1 MEGSKTMRNL
11 WLFLLSVPFIIGL
24 FPSTNLASDDLQAQ
38 IDALKTG
45 DVLKLE
51 SKTYEGNIVIDK
63 TIEII
68 GTPKTVIKGDGNGN
82 VISIKATGVKISHL
96 KVTGTGMNRN
106 SAEEYAAIKV
116 HSNGN
121 TIEHVTIWDSFH
133 GIYLSQAHE
142 NKIRYTTIMGRGKG
156 EIASQGNGFH
166 IYYANNN
173 LFEQNTIE
181 GTRDGMF
188 FEYGNGNTAI
198 QNTITKTRYALHYMY
213 SDDNRFIGNTF
224 TMNTGGAAIMNS
236 KSIELKDNDF
246 LFNYGHRSFGL
257 FLLSANDIT
266 VENNTFYLNQRG
278 LYIDQSTG
286 NTIKNNK
293 IIQNQIGVELWASSN
308 QQVFTENDIS
318 ENTIPAVTLGG
329 QGQNAWSEN
338 GKGNHWG
345 NAFPLPDMNQDGL
358 GDFPVAYR
366 SSLHQLMED
375 QELTSFFLKSP
386 ALKIYEKMSEFLN
399 EDKLM
404 FEDGHP
410 LVSTSSNENQNGLGL
425 YGIIGLA
432 LIVITYKGRHRLWY
446 TFGKNGRKT

>member
-1 MEGSKTMRNL
+1 MRNL

-24 FPSTNLASDDLQAQ
+24 FPSASFAAGELQAQ
-38 IDALKTG
+38 IYALQAG

-51 SKTYEGNIVIDK
+51 GKTYEGNIVIDK
-63 TIEII
+63 RIEII
-68 GTPKTVIKGDGNGN
+68 GTDKTVIKGDGNGN
-82 VISIKATGVKISHL
+82 VISIQAPGVKISHL
-96 KVTGTGMNRN
+96 KVTHASMNRN
-106 SAEEYAAIKV
+106 SAEEFAAIKV

-121 TIEHVTIWDSFH
+121 TIEHVVIRDSFH

-142 NKIRYTTIMGRGKG
+142 NTIRYVDIKGLGKG
-156 EIASQGNGFH
+156 EIAAQGNGFH
-166 IYYANNN
+166 IYYANDN
-173 LFEQNTIE
+173 LLEHNTIE

-198 QNTITKTRYALHYMY
+198 ENTITKTRYALHYMY
-213 SDDNRFIGNTF
+213 SDENRFIGNTF

-257 FLLSANDIT
+257 LLLSANDIT

-286 NTIKNNK
+286 NMIRNNT
-293 IIQNQIGVELWASSN
+293 IIQNQIGIELWASSN
-308 QQVFTENDIS
+308 QQIFTQNQIT

-338 GKGNHWG
+338 GRGNQWG
-345 NAFPLPDMNQDGL
+345 NDFPLTDLNQDGL
-358 GDFPVAYR
+358 GDFPVTYR
-366 SSLHQLMED
+366 SSLHQLIED

-386 ALKIYEKMSEFLN
+386 ALKIYEKMKEFLN

-404 FEDGHP
+404 FEDLAP
-410 LVSTSSNENQNGLGL
+410 LISNGENENHF
-425 YGIIGLA
+425 GINWLFGA
-432 LIVITYKGRHRLWY
+432 LLLFILYKGRHRLWF
-446 TFGKNGRKT
+446 TFGRNGKRT